1 MWNLTERGYDYSKL
15 DSNVRETGWPD
26 HHAPPLVL
34 LFCILLS
41 IEDWLEADARNV
53 VVLHCLVRTP
63 LLAAPPP
70 PPHPPVCDKQA
81 GKGRTGLVVACQLF
95 YAAQCPS
102 MSAALRL
109 FAERRSKTAKGV
121 RQLSQ
126 LRYAYYVERA
136 LTAPVQL
143 RERRLRLVAITMRTA
158 PAFEQYYTPSSA
170 SYVLGCSP
178 LVEVYR
184 YFPPMSPE
192 NASGVVSDAAHHPPL
207 GGAREHGSGGTKVLG
222 HAFRLV
228 YTDCQ
233 LGYRPKRQFTLFDD
247 AITLP
252 LDTVVQGDFLIKVL
266 HHKER
271 AMFNNRVEMFHCQI
285 NTMFVDEVD
294 PHSHRLILTMP
305 KADLNEAQNDSKFA
319 NSFRITL
326 EFEDLDAPAAVPPAA
341 VPPAAAPER
350 RPSPLTAEAEATT
363 VAAVAAVAV
372 AASATAALA
381 ANAAAATQEPLQ
393 HPLQVLPGAEDS
405 PPPPPTPA
413 RVRPKRG
420 DVVSRPTV
428 AYSEMPLDQ
437 ILALMR
443 QRFRER
449 QRERAAAK
457 AAALGVDDAMEV
469 AAPSPLR
476 QQSADASSTARRRHG
491 DASAAPP
498 LMPLVP
504 LKMPA
509 QSANVTRPTIVIDVD
524 DPSPATDDA
533 VLLALNRS
541 LSSDPILRS
550 LQVSNDQTT
559 TLALDL
565 ASGRGGLSISHDG
578 SFDSRAAAANTLK
591 RSSDESVNLRR
602 SRNRAQHSI
611 GPEPAVCELC
621 AEAPAVAKLL
631 LADGNGVLA
640 CQSCSE
646 SRLVSRAAADANS
659 SGANNNGVET
669 GSDANAPITP
679 TTIPTTASNVSRAM
693 SFVDLGH
700 LQ

>member
-1 MWNLTERGYDYSKL
+1 
-15 DSNVRETGWPD
+15 
-26 HHAPPLVL
+26 
-34 LFCILLS
+34 
-41 IEDWLEADARNV
+41 
-53 VVLHCLVRTP
+53 
-63 LLAAPPP
+63 
-70 PPHPPVCDKQA
+70 
-81 GKGRTGLVVACQLF
+81 
-95 YAAQCPS
+95 

-192 NASGVVSDAAHHPPL
+192 NASGVVSDAAHHPPP
-207 GGAREHGSGGTKVLG
+207 GGAREHSSGGTKALG

-326 EFEDLDAPAAVPPAA
+326 EFEDLDAPAV

-372 AASATAALA
+372 AASATTALA
-381 ANAAAATQEPLQ
+381 ANAAAAVAAAAAAGAATQEPLE
-393 HPLQVLPGAEDS
+393 HPLQVLPGAEGS
-405 PPPPPTPA
+405 PPAPTAPTPA

-420 DVVSRPTV
+420 DVVSRPTA

-504 LKMPA
+504 LTKPA
-509 QSANVTRPTIVIDVD
+509 QPANVTRPTIVIDVD
-524 DPSPATDDA
+524 AVPSPAPDDA
-533 VLLALNRS
+533 VLLSLNRS

-646 SRLVSRAAADANS
+646 SRLVSRATADANS
-659 SGANNNGVET
+659 SDANGAET

-679 TTIPTTASNVSRAM
+679 TTVPTTASNVSRAM